1 MLTLEEKATVIALQ
15 LSVLAELACICPA
28 CFGPGVSKLPN
39 GEPDVVVC
47 MDCNFQQRRHLA
59 ASVERTPPTYPS
71 LFIPPEKLE
80 SMRQKMEATDTATAR
95 KAAAEMVV
103 SSLYLIKINSQTEVE
118 FCVICR
124 ILVRKHILQ
133 PMM

>member
-15 LSVLAELACICPA
+15 LSVLAEMACICPA

-59 ASVERTPPTYPS
+59 ASVERTLPTYPS

-80 SMRQKMEATDTATAR
+80 SMRQKMEATDTNTAP
-95 KAAAEMVV
+95 KGAAEMVV
-103 SSLYLIKINSQTEVE
+103 SYFYPLNSFLQIENK
-118 FCVICR
+118 FCAIFR
-124 ILVRKHILQ
+124 ILVRKLILQ
-133 PMM
+133 PMT